1 MYGFLHSTEF
11 LVSLFVV
18 AALLVGLI
26 VKPSRRGQAET
37 SFARGELYPDADT
50 TPRVEFRVA
59 PDGTLE
65 ISRCGLTGL
74 TSADSVSIA
83 ITRIGFDID
92 IQERIV
98 RNDHARVRRDPAADL
113 PAPFRGAFS
122 TPSPYGLTDADAV
135 GRAIFRITGL
145 APERYHIKYNSPAY
159 STFLAPTHPP
169 PPRRGMTPPRP
180 PGVPQ
185 PKGE

>member
-65 ISRCGLTGL
+65 ISRCGLTDL
-74 TSADSVSIA
+74 TSADSVSLA

-122 TPSPYGLTDADAV
+122 TPSPYGLTDAI
-135 GRAIFRITGL
+135 GRAIFRIPGL

-159 STFLAPTHPP
+159 STFLATTLPLRPGISFTRPFPT
-169 PPRRGMTPPRP
+169 
-180 PGVPQ
+180 
-185 PKGE
+185 

>member
-50 TPRVEFRVA
+50 TPRVAF
-59 PDGTLE
+59 LE
-65 ISRCGLTGL
+65 ISRCGLTDL

-135 GRAIFRITGL
+135 GRAIFRIPGL

-159 STFLAPTHPP
+159 STFLATTLPLRPGISFNHPFPT
-169 PPRRGMTPPRP
+169 
-180 PGVPQ
+180 
-185 PKGE
+185 

>member
-65 ISRCGLTGL
+65 ISRCGLTDL
-74 TSADSVSIA
+74 TSADSVSLA

-113 PAPFRGAFS
+113 PAPFHGAFS

-135 GRAIFRITGL
+135 GRAIFRIPGL

-159 STFLAPTHPP
+159 STFLATTLPLRPGISFTRPFPT
-169 PPRRGMTPPRP
+169 
-180 PGVPQ
+180 
-185 PKGE
+185 